1 MEEKTEYIIRIYF
14 GKHFSKQV
22 ISLFGRW
29 FRASECAASKDIV
42 MEKLWEESPSV
53 VTAQTWANLN
63 QLKQQIPAFSLTQ
76 KTKRTKINW
85 ISYAASIALVIASVA
100 TTLYYTSL
108 PPQIKT
114 EVAQMDEFFVP
125 FGEKR
130 QIVLADGSEVW
141 VNAGSMIIYPETFNG
156 NDRSIYLIGEARFV
170 VAKNPE
176 KPFIVK
182 TNHLEIEALGTIF
195 NVAAYPNE
203 PTTTAT
209 LEEGSVRVDL
219 KGSNIESSVLKPN
232 EQLVYNHLARRI
244 SITEVD
250 ATQTGLWKNGYLIFE
265 NTNFGTLVS
274 TLERKYNVEISYDT
288 SKYGARVY
296 NVKFNP
302 DESLDD
308 VLLIL
313 KQLAGIKYSKDKNKV
328 FIY

>member
-1 MEEKTEYIIRIYF
+1 MEEKTEYIIRSYF
-14 GKHFSKQV
+14 GKHFTKQAV
-22 ISLFGRW
+22 CLFGRW
-29 FRASECAASKDIV
+29 FRASECAVSKSAVI
-42 MEKLWEESPSV
+42 EKIWKESPSV
-53 VTAQTWANLN
+53 ITDQTWVNLE
-63 QLKQQIPAFSLTQ
+63 QLKQQIPAFHSKQ
-76 KTKRTKINW
+76 IPSKRNTYWINC
-85 ISYAASIALVIASVA
+85 AASIALVLASA
-100 TTLYYTSL
+100 TATYYYASHY
-108 PPQIKT
+108 PQVKT
-114 EVAQMDEFFVP
+114 EVARMDDFFVP

-203 PTTTAT
+203 SITTAT
-209 LEEGSVRVDL
+209 LEEGCVRIDL
-219 KGSNIESSVLKPN
+219 KESNLKASVLKPN
-232 EQLVYNHLARRI
+232 EQLVYNHLARKI

-265 NTNFGTLVS
+265 NTSFASLVS

-288 SKYGARVY
+288 SKYGACVY

-302 DESLDD
+302 SESLDD
-308 VLLIL
+308 VLMIL
-313 KQLAGIKYSKDKNKV
+313 KQLTGIKYSRTKNKV
-328 FIY
+328 FIH